1 MKIQFDLEQRIM
13 ECWMVVDDI
22 RTVYT
27 RHLDG
32 EKPLTDDEFANVM
45 IGMEKLYDIKF
56 YNLFSTFEKFLKEI
70 HESKVRDNSEVLRQ
84 TEQVTVSGY

>member
-1 MKIQFDLEQRIM
+1 MKVQFDLEQRIM

-56 YNLFSTFEKFLKEI
+56 YNLFSTFEKYI
-70 HESKVRDNSEVLRQ
+70 QEVHKC
-84 TEQVTVSGY
+84 QVDAKAATQL

>member
-1 MKIQFDLEQRIM
+1 MKVQFDLEQRIM

-56 YNLFSTFEKFLKEI
+56 YNLFSTFEKYI
-70 HESKVRDNSEVLRQ
+70 QEVHKC
-84 TEQVTVSGY
+84 QVDAKAATQP

>member
-1 MKIQFDLEQRIM
+1 MKIQFNLEQRIM

-70 HESKVRDNSEVLRQ
+70 HESKVCDNSEVLRQ